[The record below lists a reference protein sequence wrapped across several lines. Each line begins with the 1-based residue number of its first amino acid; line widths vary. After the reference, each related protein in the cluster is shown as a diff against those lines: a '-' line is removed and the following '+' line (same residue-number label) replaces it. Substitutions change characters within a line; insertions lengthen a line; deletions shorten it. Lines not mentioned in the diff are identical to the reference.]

1 MTALQ
6 LRNLLRRLGLSE
18 AATAKLVGASDGRT
32 VRHWKA
38 GTRAVPECVAILIKL
53 LAAGKITAADI
64 EAVR

>member
-6 LRNLLRRLGLSE
+6 LRNALRRLCLSE
-18 AATAKLVGASDGRT
+18 AATARLVGASDGRT

-38 GTRAVPECVAILIKL
+38 GTRSVPECVAILLKL
-53 LAAGKITAADI
+53 LVAGRITTADI